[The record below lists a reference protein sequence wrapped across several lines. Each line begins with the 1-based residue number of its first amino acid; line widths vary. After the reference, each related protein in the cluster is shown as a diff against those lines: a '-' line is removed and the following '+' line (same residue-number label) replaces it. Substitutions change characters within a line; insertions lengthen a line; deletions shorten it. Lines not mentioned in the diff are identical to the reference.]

1 MTDIG
6 FDDRQARRP
15 SHPSTTSG
23 TDGQK
28 GGTGKRI
35 LDDRLLA
42 TIART
47 IQFEVVPRLLMATR
61 AQGTADPVPPGAE
74 AISPAEVD
82 EFIQKIMFQDIHVAM
97 AQINGLRARGIV
109 SATIFLDLLA
119 PTARQLGDLWLRDQ
133 CSFADVTIGL
143 VRLQQI
149 MRTMSPPPVAAA
161 RLSDRQPRVLLMPY
175 AREQHTLGLSVVKEM
190 FLEAGWN
197 VELVSVEHMD
207 QAREM
212 LGAEWFDLVGVSL
225 SNDDLLGPLTSAI
238 SALRRGS
245 QNRSIGV
252 LVGGA
257 SFNGRPDRGVLVGAD
272 GAPEDGR
279 EAVRLAGTLV
289 GMDSSSS
296 AGSS

>member
-6 FDDRQARRP
+6 FDDRQDRR
-15 SHPSTTSG
+15 SSRVSSTSA
-23 TDGQK
+23 TDRQDGAN
-28 GGTGKRI
+28 GRYL

-47 IQFEVVPRLLMATR
+47 IQFEIVPRLLMATR
-61 AQGTADPVPPGAE
+61 TNAVAEPEAPV
-74 AISPAEVD
+74 SDTVSRAEVD
-82 EFIQKIMFQDIHVAM
+82 DFIQKVMFQDIQVAM

-149 MRTMSPPPVAAA
+149 MRAMSPPVSVTHAP
-161 RLSDRQPRVLLMPY
+161 DRQPRALLLPY
-175 AREQHTLGLSVVKEM
+175 ANDQHTLGLSVVKEM
-190 FLEAGWN
+190 FLEAGWR
-197 VELVSVEHMD
+197 VELITVEHMG
-207 QAREM
+207 QAGEL

-238 SALRRGS
+238 SAMRRGS
-245 QNRSIGV
+245 QNQSIGV

-257 SFNGRPDRGVLVGAD
+257 SFNGRPERGVLVGAD
-272 GAPEDGR
+272 WAPEDGR
-279 EAVRLAGTLV
+279 EAVRIAGTLV